1 MNYFFR
7 LLFLLNILFFIKSTV
22 YAVKVDD
29 TQKYSVNDLKIQ
41 ATSTDPVKAKDEALR
56 IGLRKAL
63 KIVFKNLEI
72 DESNTEFMTDSTISD
87 IVSSVRIYDE
97 IITKNSYTSYI
108 VVIFDKNFLEYN
120 LSLLDIKPK
129 KTTTQVFLYIPLF
142 DYGNDN
148 IELLDTS
155 NIWYSTAY
163 DKFFEQTSDKIFIID
178 NYSLSN
184 SGLISWDKII
194 NKDYDSFS
202 TLLKKYNSNTVVV
215 SIAKYNK
222 EQDRVDVKLIEINAE
237 NKITRTLNYINKNDY
252 EPDKLIEKASE
263 ETFNFIVNL
272 ANENIEFSKD
282 KKNNKEVVNIKK
294 FDTKGKNLYIDVLM
308 SVNRLDNFIYV
319 KNLLKNLDFINNV
332 QTIETTTKL
341 IKLRIYHK
349 CEEMELIE
357 KFRRKNFILDI
368 NEDQYLLNYIGA

>member
-7 LLFLLNILFFIKSTV
+7 LLFLLNILFFTKSTV

-194 NKDYDSFS
+194 NKDY
-202 TLLKKYNSNTVVV
+202 
-215 SIAKYNK
+215 NK

-282 KKNNKEVVNIKK
+282 KKNNKEVVNTKK